1 MAIIS
6 YPHAGSPVN
15 EPQWRRFAR
24 LYALPGVVESVGG
37 ELEVSDAAGLSVSVA
52 DGEAYVEGFT
62 YTGTTAATVTLAA
75 ADVTNDRIDL
85 VVLRY
90 DPDGGG
96 SGVGTVRA
104 GRVTGTPA
112 PVPVAPSPTEN
123 PLGVYEIPLA
133 EVLVEANS
141 AVSGAITDRR
151 QFTAPQA
158 AVSVLDD
165 LTDVDTAGV
174 QDTNSIVYDDASGE
188 WLAGPVTVAEFDT
201 YTETVHDYGT
211 VTTATNIDLELAPV
225 QTIVLGDDVTLTVT
239 GEPATA
245 GVARSVLLLVKQDN
259 TGTRDVTWSGVDVW
273 FGEIDPTEW
282 DADEERAV
290 TIVATDSVVR
300 AFVVPQAV

>member
-15 EPQWRRFAR
+15 EPEWRRFAR
-24 LYALPGVVESVGG
+24 LYALPGVVEGVAG
-37 ELEVSDAAGLSVSVA
+37 ECAVTDAAGLSVSVA
-52 DGEAYVEGFT
+52 GGEAYVDGFT
-62 YTGTTAATVTLAA
+62 YSASSAATVTLAA
-75 ADVTNDRIDL
+75 ADVSNDRVDL

-96 SGVGTVRA
+96 PGVGTVRA

-112 PVPVAPSPTEN
+112 GSPVAPAPTEN
-123 PLGVYEIPLA
+123 PVGIYEIPLA

-141 AVSGAITDRR
+141 AVSGTITDRR

-201 YTETVHDYGT
+201 YVEAVHDYGS
-211 VTTATNIDLELAPV
+211 VTTATDIDLELGPV
-225 QTIVLGDDVTLTVT
+225 QTITVADDVTLTIT
-239 GEPATA
+239 GEPVAA
-245 GVARSVLLLVKQDN
+245 GVARSVLLLVKQDA
-259 TGTRDVTWSGVDVW
+259 TGTRAITWAGVDVW

-282 DADEERAV
+282 DADEERA
-290 TIVATDSVVR
+290 ISIIATSTSVR
-300 AFVVPQAV
+300 AFVVPEAV